1 MSEPATAE
9 LYRVELPMAVGF
21 DHPAHRRTT
30 SDSLLLRLTVDGW
43 SGIGECAP
51 RRYVTGET
59 SDLVSDALRALP
71 LEAIAASL
79 RATDPAALLALLLH
93 EGAAA
98 LYSLP
103 GGNNLHCLVETAL
116 LDLLGRRLGLPGTEL
131 VPGPGPGTVSGA
143 APASLPV
150 SQVLDLSLDVEE
162 FLDTRGPFH
171 FVKTKASSDISRD
184 VRTVAAIRDRLGD
197 RVPVMVDAN
206 MSWAAEA
213 AVGHT
218 RSLHEVGATYVEEP
232 LARGSWRELARL
244 REQGA
249 LPVVLDES
257 VRTAADAR
265 TAVAHGAC
273 DAFNIRIAKNGGPVA
288 AAGLAAFAREHGLAF
303 QIGVQVAEVGP
314 LIAAGRALALRHT
327 DALTVEGGQSDRFF
341 PDMVVSPRPVVDR
354 DRNTVGAV
362 PGTGFGLELNQ
373 HADRWARARRT
384 EGDPGWHPTAPATTP
399 TSRSEDHA

>member
-30 SDSLLLRLTVDGW
+30 SDSLVLRLTVDGW

-59 SDLVSDALRALP
+59 SDLVAAALRALP

-79 RATDPAALLALLLH
+79 RDTGPAALLALLLN

-98 LYSLP
+98 HYALP

-116 LDLLGRRLGLPGTEL
+116 LDLIGKRLGLPGTEL
-131 VPGPGPGTVSGA
+131 VPGPGAVNGA
-143 APASLPV
+143 ATASLPV

-184 VRTVAAIRDRLGD
+184 VSTVAAIRDRLGD
-197 RVPVMVDAN
+197 RVPIMVDAN
-206 MSWAAEA
+206 MSWAPDA

-218 RSLHEVGATYVEEP
+218 RSLHEAGATFVEEP
-232 LARGSWRELARL
+232 LAKGAWRQLARL
-244 REQGA
+244 RKEGA
-249 LPVVLDES
+249 LPVMLDES

-265 TAVAHGAC
+265 AAVAHGAC

-314 LIAAGRALALRHT
+314 LIAAGRALALRNA

-354 DRNTVGAV
+354 IGNTVRGV
-362 PGTGFGLELNQ
+362 PGTGFGLELNH
-373 HADRWARARRT
+373 HATRWARARRT
-384 EGDPGWHPTAPATTP
+384 EGDPLWQVTAPATTH
-399 TSRSEDHA
+399 TARSEDHA